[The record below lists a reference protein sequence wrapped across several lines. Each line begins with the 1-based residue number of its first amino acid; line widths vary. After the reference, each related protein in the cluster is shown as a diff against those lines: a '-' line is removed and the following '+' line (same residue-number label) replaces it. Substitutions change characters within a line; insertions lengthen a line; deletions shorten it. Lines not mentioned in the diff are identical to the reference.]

1 MLTLLKQQHATIA
14 LNDIIS
20 VIRWW
25 HCRLG

>member
-1 MLTLLKQQHATIA
+1 MLTLLKQQHATIV

-20 VIRWW
+20 IIRWW